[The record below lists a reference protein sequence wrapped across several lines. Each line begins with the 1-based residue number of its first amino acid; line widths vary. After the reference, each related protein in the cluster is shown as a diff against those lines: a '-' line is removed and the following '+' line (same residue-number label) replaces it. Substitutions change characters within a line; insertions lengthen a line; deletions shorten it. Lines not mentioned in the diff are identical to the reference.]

1 MNRRF
6 PYISLLK
13 TLAMLMVVLLH
24 SSLYFVNFN
33 PFWPLK
39 ANAPDAVVDGMVR
52 VLECMVVP
60 GFFMASGFLL
70 TRSLCVSSKGWLAQA
85 AGRSKRLLLPYFVT
99 GILYLVPVYTLL
111 DLPSFMRPEGA
122 GWTDGYSAFFRGQF
136 ADHLWF
142 LMALCWSTLVF
153 LCMAPLLRKRS
164 TVWAAAALSVGLAWL
179 NTTYMSHW
187 CYYNLSQL
195 AQPLLMMAL
204 GAVLFHNHVLL
215 ERMGRWNLLTG
226 GLVLTVGILCIIHWT
241 DGNPAWHTRNFLCTL
256 GLALL
261 LYGMVG
267 EKPCRLQQTRAGM
280 WFEKNSM
287 LFYLLHSPFPLICF
301 VYIYR
306 NSEWVQSLPGAI
318 YVSIFFPLAVLCTIL
333 LTRSVV
339 KILSKINPPQSGK
352 A

>member
-6 PYISLLK
+6 PYISLRK

-70 TRSLCVSSKGWLAQA
+70 T
-85 AGRSKRLLLPYFVT
+85 
-99 GILYLVPVYTLL
+99 
-111 DLPSFMRPEGA
+111 
-122 GWTDGYSAFFRGQF
+122 
-136 ADHLWF
+136 
-142 LMALCWSTLVF
+142 WSTLVF
-153 LCMAPLLRKRS
+153 LCMVPLLRKRS

-241 DGNPAWHTRNFLCTL
+241 DGNPAWHTRNLLCTL
-256 GLALL
+256 GPALL

-280 WFEKNSM
+280 WFEKKQHALLPAAFTLPPH
-287 LFYLLHSPFPLICF
+287 LFRLH
-301 VYIYR
+301 
-306 NSEWVQSLPGAI
+306 LPQ
-318 YVSIFFPLAVLCTIL
+318 L
-333 LTRSVV
+333 
-339 KILSKINPPQSGK
+339 
-352 A
+352 

>member
-33 PFWPLK
+33 PFWPLR

-70 TRSLCVSSKGWLAQA
+70 TRSLCVSRKGWPAQA

-111 DLPSFMRPEGA
+111 DLP
-122 GWTDGYSAFFRGQF
+122 
-136 ADHLWF
+136 
-142 LMALCWSTLVF
+142 
-153 LCMAPLLRKRS
+153 
-164 TVWAAAALSVGLAWL
+164 
-179 NTTYMSHW
+179 
-187 CYYNLSQL
+187 
-195 AQPLLMMAL
+195 
-204 GAVLFHNHVLL
+204 
-215 ERMGRWNLLTG
+215 
-226 GLVLTVGILCIIHWT
+226 
-241 DGNPAWHTRNFLCTL
+241 
-256 GLALL
+256 
-261 LYGMVG
+261 
-267 EKPCRLQQTRAGM
+267 
-280 WFEKNSM
+280 
-287 LFYLLHSPFPLICF
+287 FPLICF

-306 NSEWVQSLPGAI
+306 NSEWVQSLPGAV

-333 LTRSVV
+333 LTRSIV